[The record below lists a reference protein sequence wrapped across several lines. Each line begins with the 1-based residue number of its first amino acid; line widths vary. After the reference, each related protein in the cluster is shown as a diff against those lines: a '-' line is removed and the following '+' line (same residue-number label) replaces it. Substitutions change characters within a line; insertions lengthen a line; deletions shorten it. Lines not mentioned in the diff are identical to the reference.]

1 MFITFIAS
9 LAFKNICLV
18 WILKYSMAW
27 FPSNPSCLYLFYIG
41 RSSNPEVFLEDVILK
56 ICSRPTREHPCQS
69 FILIKL
75 QGNVFDIT
83 LRHGCSPVNLLH
95 IFRTAF
101 TKNTSGWLLQC
112 WVCKYGGWCQ
122 TESPS
127 KMCELNL
134 NLVWTWIFDSST
146 WLKMTMDKNINLF
159 TCFRS
164 NLSLKKQFLA
174 MSA

>member
-69 FILIKL
+69 LILIKL
-75 QGNVFDIT
+75 QANVIDIT

-101 TKNTSGWLLQC
+101 PKNTPGWLFLIFQDFMLVVSIPSWGKVLGKCKMKSPDLTLLIFLNKVSFVHFQVFVSQILLDIFIIC
-112 WVCKYGGWCQ
+112 W
-122 TESPS
+122 
-127 KMCELNL
+127 
-134 NLVWTWIFDSST
+134 I
-146 WLKMTMDKNINLF
+146 
-159 TCFRS
+159 
-164 NLSLKKQFLA
+164 
-174 MSA
+174 